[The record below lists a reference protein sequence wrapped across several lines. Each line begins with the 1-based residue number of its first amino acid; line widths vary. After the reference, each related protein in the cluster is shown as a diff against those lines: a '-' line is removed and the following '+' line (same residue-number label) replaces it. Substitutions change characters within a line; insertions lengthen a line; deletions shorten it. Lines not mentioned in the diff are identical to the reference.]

1 MSSFTYVISSRDD
14 LSNPNTASNCN
25 ITLGGLPERTRY
37 FRCRVL
43 NFAINTISLL
53 TTYMTPG
60 DSHYFQLVS
69 DNFIIGGVRSG
80 NKSLNVITT
89 YSTDFY
95 ARGGEV
101 FNIANFNGKVINF
114 RLLNEFDVQMDAVI
128 NNNTI
133 NTVWHLTLEL
143 TPIDDLC

>member
-14 LSNPNTASNCN
+14 LSNPYMSANCN

-43 NFAINTISLL
+43 NFSINTMSLL
-53 TTYMTPG
+53 LTYMTPG

-69 DNFIIGGVRSG
+69 DNFIIGGGRSG
-80 NKSLNVITT
+80 NQSLNIITT
-89 YSTDFY
+89 YSTDFQP
-95 ARGGEV
+95 RGGEV
-101 FNIANFNGKVINF
+101 FKIANFNGKVINF
-114 RLLNEFDVQMDAVI
+114 KLLNEYDQLMDNII
-128 NNNTI
+128 NNNGI

-143 TPIDDLC
+143 TPIDD

>member
-14 LSNPNTASNCN
+14 LSNPNTAANCN

-53 TTYMTPG
+53 PTYMTPG

-69 DNFIIGGVRSG
+69 DNFIIGGGRSG
-80 NKSLNVITT
+80 NKSLNLITT
-89 YSTDFY
+89 YSTDFSP
-95 ARGGEV
+95 RGGEV

-114 RLLNEFDVQMDAVI
+114 RLLNEFDVLMDAVI
-128 NNNTI
+128 NNNGE

-143 TPIDDLC
+143 TPIDEL